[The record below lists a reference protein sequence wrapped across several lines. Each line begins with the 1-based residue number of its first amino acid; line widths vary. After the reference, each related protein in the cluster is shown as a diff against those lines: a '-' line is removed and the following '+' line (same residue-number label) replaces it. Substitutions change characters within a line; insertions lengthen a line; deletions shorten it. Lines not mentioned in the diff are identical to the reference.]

1 MTQVSD
7 LYISH
12 LIFNSWLSK
21 GRMSINTLNVYAV
34 QNVIFLILTAIRLL
48 VLAALTGFARVKTK
62 QFHAPEDNRN
72 GGEATSFG
80 GAEGSGGMTLP
91 DRVMRA
97 HYNA

>member
-1 MTQVSD
+1 
-7 LYISH
+7 
-12 LIFNSWLSK
+12 
-21 GRMSINTLNVYAV
+21 MSINTLNVYAV

-72 GGEATSFG
+72 GGEASSFG